1 VFRLRTS
8 KRARLRRVLVP
19 ALTAIALA
27 AGCRDA
33 SEPPHH
39 LLLITVDTL
48 RADRLEA
55 YGGAA
60 GLTPRLDALA
70 RRSEVFLRA
79 YAPSSFTLPSVGAI
93 MTGRYPQELG
103 IWKNESGVPESAAT
117 LAAELRGHGWRT
129 AAVVS
134 NFVLRRRSGLAAGFD
149 LFDDA
154 LPQREAVRKWPERV
168 AADTTTAALEVL
180 DGCAAGADARCFLW
194 VHYQDP
200 HGPYAPPGDR
210 RRRFLE
216 AERDAPDGRRL
227 LPVQGE
233 GVPLGGIPPYQFLDG
248 RRDVAFYRAGY
259 DAEVQYMDEEV
270 GRLLDAFAERGLVN
284 RTAVVFAADHG
295 EGLGEGDYWFAHGE
309 FLTDSLV
316 RVPLLIRDP
325 RRSPRRRDDLVS
337 LVDLYPTLLAL
348 VAVAPAGADRAGRDL
363 LAKGAEREASTPY
376 LATLGASSVERYGV
390 VNGDYKLVIAE
401 RDGAREERLTHLG
414 AEAVDVASDAPEIA
428 AALRAKLLAFREKM
442 TNGLPEIRQELSPED
457 REKLRA
463 LGYANDP

>member
-1 VFRLRTS
+1 VSRLRAA
-8 KRARLRRVLVP
+8 KRERLRRVLAP

-27 AGCRDA
+27 AACHDA
-33 SEPPHH
+33 AEPPHH

-55 YGGAA
+55 YGGEL
-60 GLTPRLDALA
+60 GVTPHLDALA
-70 RRSEVFLRA
+70 RQSAVFLRA
-79 YAPSSFTLPSVGAI
+79 YAPSSFTLPSVSAI

-117 LAAELRGHGWRT
+117 LAAELRGRGWRT

-168 AADTTTAALEVL
+168 AADTTAAALEVL
-180 DGCAAGADARCFLW
+180 EGCTAGADARCFLW

-216 AERDAPDGRRL
+216 AERDAPDGRR
-227 LPVQGE
+227 
-233 GVPLGGIPPYQFLDG
+233 YQFLDG

-259 DAEVQYMDEEV
+259 DAEVEYMDEEV
-270 GRLLDAFAERGLVN
+270 GRLLDAFAERGLMN

-309 FLTDSLV
+309 FLADSLV

-325 RRSPRRRDDLVS
+325 RRSPRRRGDLAS

-348 VAVAPAGADRAGRDL
+348 VAVAPPGADRAGRDL
-363 LAKGAEREASTPY
+363 LAKGAEREESAPY
-376 LATLGASSVERYGV
+376 LATLGASSVERYGLV
-390 VNGDYKLVIAE
+390 DGDYKLVIAE
-401 RDGAREERLTHLG
+401 RDGVREERLTRLG
-414 AEAVDVASDAPEIA
+414 AEEVDVASDAPEIA

-442 TNGLPEIRQELSPED
+442 TSGPPEIRQELSPAD

-463 LGYANDP
+463 LGYVADP

>member
-1 VFRLRTS
+1 MSRLRIE
-8 KRARLRRVLVP
+8 KHELLRRVLAP

-27 AGCRDA
+27 TGCGDA
-33 SEPPHH
+33 AEPPHH

-55 YGGAA
+55 YGGDL
-60 GLTPRLDALA
+60 GVTPHLDALA
-70 RRSEVFLRA
+70 RQSEVFLRA
-79 YAPSSFTLPSVGAI
+79 YAPSSFTLPSVSAI
-93 MTGRYPQELG
+93 LTGRYPQELG

-117 LAAELRGHGWRT
+117 LAAELRARGWRT

-134 NFVLRRRSGLAAGFD
+134 NFVLRRSSGLAAGFD

-154 LPQREAVRKWPERV
+154 LPQREAVRRWPERT
-168 AADTTTAALEVL
+168 AADTTAAALGVL
-180 DGCAAGADARCFLW
+180 EGCTAGADARCFLW

-210 RRRFLE
+210 RWRFLE
-216 AERDAPDGRRL
+216 AERDAPDGRRV

-270 GRLLDAFAERGLVN
+270 GRLLDALAERGLMN

-325 RRSPRRRDDLVS
+325 RRSSRRRDDLVS

-348 VAVAPAGADRAGRDL
+348 VADAPPDADRAGRDL
-363 LAKGAEREASTPY
+363 LAKGAERAESAPY
-376 LATLGASSVERYGV
+376 LATLGASSVERYGLV
-390 VNGDYKLVIAE
+390 DGDYKLVIAE
-401 RDGAREERLTHLG
+401 RDGVREERLTRLG
-414 AEAVDVASDAPEIA
+414 AEEVDVASDAPEIT

-442 TNGLPEIRQELSPED
+442 TRGPSEIRQELTPAD

-463 LGYANDP
+463 LGYVDDP

>member
-1 VFRLRTS
+1 VSRLRTG
-8 KRARLRRVLVP
+8 KRARLRWALAP

-33 SEPPHH
+33 PEPPRH
-39 LLLITVDTL
+39 LVLITVDTL

-55 YGGAA
+55 YGGAL
-60 GLTPRLDALA
+60 GLTPHLDALA
-70 RRSEVFLRA
+70 RQSEVFLRA
-79 YAPSSFTLPSVGAI
+79 YAPSAFTLPSVSAI

-117 LAAELRGHGWRT
+117 LAAELRGRGWRT

-134 NFVLRRRSGLAAGFD
+134 NFVLRKRSGLAAGFD
-149 LFDDA
+149 LFDDE
-154 LPQREAVRKWPERV
+154 LPQREAVRKWPERI
-168 AADTTTAALEVL
+168 AADTTAAALEVL
-180 DGCAAGADARCFLW
+180 EGCTAGADARCFLW

-227 LPVQGE
+227 LPVQEE

-248 RRDVAFYRAGY
+248 RRDVGFYRAGY

-270 GRLLDAFAERGLVN
+270 GRLLDAFAERGLMN

-309 FLTDSLV
+309 FLTDPLV

-325 RRSPRRRDDLVS
+325 RRSSRRRDDLAS

-348 VAVAPAGADRAGRDL
+348 VADAPPDADHAGRDL
-363 LAKGAEREASTPY
+363 LAKGAERAESTPY
-376 LATLGASSVERYGV
+376 LATLGASSVERYGLV
-390 VNGDYKLVIAE
+390 EGDYKLVIAE
-401 RDGAREERLTHLG
+401 RDGVREERLTRLG
-414 AEAVDVASDAPEIA
+414 AEEVDVASDAPEIA
-428 AALRAKLLAFREKM
+428 AALRAKLHAVREKM
-442 TNGLPEIRQELSPED
+442 TSGPPEIRQKLSPED

-463 LGYANDP
+463 LGYATDP